1 MANVIRDLNSDS
13 RRRAQ
18 NRAAKKDFA
27 AGEDMAGANGYER
40 ASDFKIREP
49 EVESPFGRKGRN
61 AAAAQSLREVREVN
75 SAAGRPSESENK
87 ASGEI
92 GEEVHE
98 GDLRSLEMAA
108 LGALAERK
116 LIHREDVDRARGIFE
131 KYRTERKALTERIR
145 ENEAYYE
152 FTNTGKLRADIA
164 IKFNKSYS
172 AYLFNSVANKHADFM
187 DNIPS
192 PAVLPREP
200 GDEETAEILS
210 DVIPCILDQNDF
222 EHEYSQ
228 ECYDKIITGTGVF
241 GCFWDPG
248 AEGGLGAIKIRAC
261 DIMNIFWQSGVEDI
275 QDSPNLFYVSLE
287 DNEKLKILYPELKD
301 SFSGDAFYDTRYD
314 HEDQMDTTNKSLV
327 IDWYYKKLV
336 RFRNAA
342 GESGTKTVLHYC
354 KFCNGVVLYSSE
366 NEGME
371 DGYYDHGLYP
381 FVFDV
386 MSPLKGSP
394 AGFGYVDVMK
404 NPQEFIDALDSAIS
418 ENARI
423 NGNARY
429 WVPAGA
435 GVNEKDFLDQHKK
448 LVQYSGQID
457 GIKPIEAPD
466 LPSVV
471 LETKQQKIDEL
482 KETSGNRDF
491 SQGSTTSG
499 VTAAT
504 AIAALQEAG
513 SKLSRDM
520 IKMSYNS
527 YAKVCSFTIEYIRQ
541 FYDIARIYRI
551 TGANKSFSYRSI
563 DRSMLIEGPS
573 DEFGELIAGR
583 RIDFDIKVSA
593 QKASPFSRLSQNEL
607 AKELYSAG
615 VFNPQYADQAVMML
629 GMMDF
634 EGKDD
639 VLQKVNNNATLYREN
654 MQLKQYVTELSSIL
668 AGMSGNPQIAQQAQ
682 MVAQKYGQSVGEPV
696 VPASSSMEASPDI
709 NSLGAETSANGRVE
723 NAKTATRER
732 SSVR

>member
-1 MANVIRDLNSDS
+1 MADVRNRTGND

-18 NRAAKKDFA
+18 SRAARRDFA
-27 AGEDMAGANGYER
+27 AGEDMARENGYER
-40 ASDFKIREP
+40 ANDFPIREH
-49 EVESPFGRKGRN
+49 EVENPFTGSEQQEAEDKALRDVRENNGNRSEGN
-61 AAAAQSLREVREVN
+61 AAEGREAEPGL
-75 SAAGRPSESENK
+75 SPEGGPAGDRMSGIRRMPIGK
-87 ASGEI
+87 AEI
-92 GEEVHE
+92 ETA
-98 GDLRSLEMAA
+98 RS
-108 LGALAERK
+108 
-116 LIHREDVDRARGIFE
+116 VFE
-131 KYRTERKALTERIR
+131 KYRTERSALTDRIKQ
-145 ENEAYYE
+145 NQAYYE
-152 FTNTGKLRADIA
+152 FINTGKLRSDIA
-164 IKFNKSYS
+164 IKFNKTYS

-192 PAVLPREP
+192 PAILPTEP

-210 DVIPCILDQNDF
+210 DVIPCILDKNDF
-222 EHEYSQ
+222 EYEYSH

-241 GCFWDPG
+241 GCFWDPR
-248 AEGGLGAIKIRAC
+248 AAGGLGEVKIRCC

-275 QDSPNLFYVSLE
+275 QDSPNLFYTKLE
-287 DNEKLKILYPELKD
+287 DNEKLKIMYPDLNEH
-301 SFSGDAFYDTRYD
+301 FAGDAFYETRYD

-327 IDWYYKKLV
+327 IDWYYKKTV
-336 RFRNAA
+336 RYRNSA
-342 GESGTKTVLHYC
+342 GEWSSKQVLHYC

-386 MSPLKGSP
+386 MFPLKGSP

-404 NPQEFIDALDSAIS
+404 NPQEYIDAIDAVIS

-423 NGNARY
+423 NGNPRY
-429 WVPAGA
+429 WMPAGS
-435 GVNEKDFLDQHKK
+435 GVNERDFKDQKKK
-448 LVQYSGQID
+448 LVKYSGDIN

-466 LPSVV
+466 LPSIV
-471 LETKQQKIDEL
+471 LETKNQKIEEL

-499 VTAAT
+499 VTAAS

-520 IKMSYNS
+520 IKLSYNS
-527 YAKVCSFTIEYIRQ
+527 YAKVCRFTIEYIRQ
-541 FYDIARIYRI
+541 FYDIERVYRV
-551 TGANKSFSYRSI
+551 TGAGSSFTFRSI
-563 DRSMLIEGPS
+563 SGAMLGEGSS

-615 VFNPQYADQAVMML
+615 VFNPQFADQAVMML
-629 GMMDF
+629 EMMDF

-639 VLQKVNNNATLYREN
+639 ILQKVNNNARLYQEN
-654 MQLKQYVTELSSIL
+654 MQLKQYVTQLSSIL

-682 MVAQKYGQSVGEPV
+682 AIAQKYGISTGTGESVI
-696 VPASSSMEASPDI
+696 PASSGMGSAPQV
-709 NSLGAETSANGRVE
+709 NSLGAEESANRRVD
-723 NAKTATRER
+723 NAKAAARER